1 MSDFYLCL
9 CLINKT
15 ILATEKAL
23 KIFIVGPAY
32 PLRGG
37 PAQFNENLCAELNKA
52 GHNAQ
57 IISYA
62 LQYPNF
68 LFPGS
73 SQYETSGSAPEG
85 IKIHT
90 LINTVNPLNWVK
102 VARFIKKEKPDF
114 ILFRY
119 WLPFFGPALGTIGRL
134 VRSKTKVLALT
145 DNIIPHEKRPG
156 DIPFTNYFIKSCD
169 GFIAM
174 SKTVLNDISKFSQ
187 TQNKAYSPHPMYETY
202 GPIVSKEEA
211 RKKLNLDPNDKII
224 LFFGLIRHYKGL
236 DLLIKAMDHEA
247 IKKQNIKLLIA
258 GEFYEDKQPYLDLI
272 QKHNLSNN
280 IILHDSFIANEEV
293 RYYFCACNL
302 VAQTYRNAT
311 NSGVT
316 MVGYYYEKPMLVTN
330 VGGLAEIVPN
340 EKCGYVV
347 DTSVPEISK
356 KIVDYFSLNKEE
368 EFTQNVIIEKKKYEW
383 GTFINVLTGLFRKTK
398 GIQD

>member
-1 MSDFYLCL
+1 VE
-9 CLINKT
+9 NK
-15 ILATEKAL
+15 KKL
-23 KIFIVGPAY
+23 KIFIIGPAY

-37 PAQFNENLCAELNKA
+37 PAQFNENLCSELNRE
-52 GHNAQ
+52 GHDAQ
-57 IISYA
+57 IISYS

-73 SQYETSGSAPEG
+73 SQFETSGSAPEG

-90 LINTVNPLNWVK
+90 LINTI
-102 VARFIKKEKPDF
+102 IKKQKPDF

-119 WLPFFGPALGTIGRL
+119 WLPFFGPSLGTIARL

-145 DNIIPHEKRPG
+145 DNILPHEKRIG
-156 DIPFTNYFIKSCD
+156 DNAFTKYFLKSCH

-174 SKTVLNDISKFSQ
+174 SKTVLNDISKFST
-187 TQNKAYSPHPMYETY
+187 TQNKTYSPHPMYETY
-202 GPIVSKEEA
+202 GPALTLQEA
-211 RKKLNLDPNDKII
+211 REKLKLDPNDKII

-236 DLLIKAMDHEA
+236 DILLQAMAHPE

-272 QKHNLSNN
+272 DKQDLKGQV
-280 IILHDSFIANEEV
+280 ILHDTFIANEEV
-293 RYYFCACNL
+293 RYYFCASNL

-347 DTSVPEISK
+347 ENSIPLISE
-356 KIVDYFSLNKEE
+356 KILDYFTKNKEK
-368 EFTQNVIIEKKKYEW
+368 EFTEQVKLEKKKYEW
-383 GTFINVLTGLFRKTK
+383 NTFIQALINLYERTSL
-398 GIQD
+398 

>member
-1 MSDFYLCL
+1 METKQ
-9 CLINKT
+9 N
-15 ILATEKAL
+15 L

-52 GHNAQ
+52 GHDAQ
-57 IISYA
+57 IISYS

-73 SQYETSGSAPEG
+73 SQFETSGKAPLG

-90 LINTVNPLNWVK
+90 LINTVNPFNWIK

-119 WLPFFGPALGTIGRL
+119 WLPFFGPCLGTIGRL
-134 VRSKTKVLALT
+134 VKSKTKVLALT
-145 DNIIPHEKRPG
+145 DNIIPHEKRFG
-156 DIPFTNYFIKSCD
+156 DKPFTKYFVNSCH

-174 SKTVLNDISKFSQ
+174 SKTVLNDVSKFSY
-187 TQNKAYSPHPMYETY
+187 TNNKAYSPHPMYETY
-202 GPIVSKEEA
+202 GAPVSMEEA
-211 RKKLNLDPNDKII
+211 RKKLNLNTNDKII

-236 DLLIKAMDHEA
+236 DILMEAMLHPE
-247 IKKQNIKLLIA
+247 IKKENIKLLIA

-272 QKHNLSNN
+272 QKHNLQHQ
-280 IILHDSFIANEEV
+280 IILHDKFIANDEV
-293 RYYFCACNL
+293 RYYFCASNL

-316 MVGYYYEKPMLVTN
+316 MVGYFYEKPMLVTN
-330 VGGLAEIVPN
+330 VGGLAEIVPDN
-340 EKCGYVV
+340 KCGYVV
-347 DTSVPEISK
+347 ETSVPKISE
-356 KIVDYFSLNKEE
+356 KIIEYFSQNKEA
-368 EFTQNVIIEKKKYEW
+368 EFTNNVRIEKKKYEW
-383 GTFINVLTGLFRKTK
+383 TEFIRVLLDLYKNS
-398 GIQD
+398 

>member
-1 MSDFYLCL
+1 LSQ
-9 CLINKT
+9 K
-15 ILATEKAL
+15 KL
-23 KIFIVGPAY
+23 KIFIIGPAY

-37 PAQFNENLCAELNKA
+37 PAQFNENLCEELNAA

-57 IISYA
+57 IISYS

-73 SQYETSGSAPEG
+73 SQFEQSGTAPKG
-85 IKIHT
+85 LKIHT
-90 LINTVNPLNWVK
+90 LINSVNPFNWIK

-134 VRSKTKVLALT
+134 VKKHTTVLALT

-156 DIPFTNYFIKSCD
+156 DGPFTKYFVNSCH

-174 SKTVLNDISKFSQ
+174 SKTVLNDISKFSA
-187 TQNKAYSPHPMYETY
+187 TDKKAYSPHPMYATY
-202 GPIVSKEEA
+202 GENVSMPEA
-211 RKKLNLDPNDKII
+211 RKQLGLNENDKII

-236 DLLIKAMDHEA
+236 DILLEA
-247 IKKQNIKLLIA
+247 LDNEEIKKQNIKLLVA

-272 QKHNLSNN
+272 AKHNLQDHV
-280 IILHDSFIANEEV
+280 ILHDSFIANDKV
-293 RYYFCACNL
+293 RYYFCASNI

-316 MVGYYYEKPMLVTN
+316 MVGYYYNKPMLVTN
-330 VGGLAEIVPN
+330 VGGLAEIVPHD
-340 EKCGYVV
+340 KCGYTISL
-347 DTSVPEISK
+347 DKSEISSA
-356 KIVDYFSLNKEE
+356 ILN
-368 EFTQNVIIEKKKYEW
+368 FFEKNRESEMVAHVKNEKTKYEW
-383 GTFINVLTGLFRKTK
+383 GTFINTLLELYNRCS
-398 GIQD
+398 